1 LDTVLTLADEGARI
15 GGFMRRLVAHFNAL
29 LLGMTL
35 GMIFLAIVHAPQSSR
50 QEKIRA
56 HGITIG
62 YEIVGA
68 KDQTTVVLIA
78 GTTMHEI
85 RLPAEFCAYLADQGC
100 LASSFVITR
109 SASFVRP
116 AGYQQLCALR
126 K

>member
-1 LDTVLTLADEGARI
+1 MG
-15 GGFMRRLVAHFNAL
+15 RLIAHFNAL

-35 GMIFLAIVHAPQSSR
+35 GMIFVAIVHAPQSSR
-50 QEKIRA
+50 QEKIHA

-62 YEIVGA
+62 YEVVGE

-85 RLPAEFCAYLADQGC
+85 RLPAEFCAYLANQGC
-100 LASSFVITR
+100 HASSLVITR

-116 AGYQQLCALR
+116 AGYQQPYALR

>member
-1 LDTVLTLADEGARI
+1 
-15 GGFMRRLVAHFNAL
+15 MRHLITHFNAL

-35 GMIFLAIVHAPQSSR
+35 GMIFVAIVHTPQSHLEES
-50 QEKIRA
+50 A
-56 HGITIG
+56 SGHGITIG

-68 KDQTTVVLIA
+68 EDQTTVVLIA

-85 RLPAEFCAYLADQGC
+85 RLPAKFCAYLANQGC
-100 LASSFVITR
+100 RALSFVITR

-116 AGYQQLCALR
+116 AGYQQPYALR